1 MSEQTLFKN
10 FSGINAQEF
19 SAFFPKKLLKMTFIQ
34 YPGKKNQ
41 KYYDEAYDNFR
52 KMTITTRRD
61 AMSYRSN
68 STRIFGKT
76 NTEEVL
82 QNILMELLINFLEN
96 KSQRN

>member
-19 SAFFPKKLLKMTFIQ
+19 SEIFPKKLLKITFIQ
-34 YPGKKNQ
+34 YPEKNQ

-61 AMSYRSN
+61 AMSS
-68 STRIFGKT
+68 
-76 NTEEVL
+76 
-82 QNILMELLINFLEN
+82 
-96 KSQRN
+96 